1 MLSWIDQRITVGISF
16 AFFISVLF
24 KTRCDMA
31 KTHSKQNNKQRSW
44 TFSLEAPEA
53 KEVFLMG
60 DFNDWKPGKH
70 PMQKDENGIW
80 KKQVML
86 SPGNYEY
93 KFLVDGQWK
102 EDPRNNRRCPNRFGS
117 YNSVIRLPGV

>member
-1 MLSWIDQRITVGISF
+1 
-16 AFFISVLF
+16 
-24 KTRCDMA
+24 MA

-60 DFNDWKPGKH
+60 DFNDWNPGKH
-70 PMQKDENGIW
+70 PMRKDENGIW